1 MVPDVALIVSTLYGQ
16 MEMSFVFLM
25 THVNKLIKHLIFNLY
40 QTLLMDLITFF
51 WPTHVRTIYSRYLPI
66 HMILFAR

>member
-1 MVPDVALIVSTLYGQ
+1 MVPDVALIVSTLFGQ

-51 WPTHVRTIYSRYLPI
+51 CPHMYVQYIQGIYLYT
-66 HMILFAR
+66 

>member
-1 MVPDVALIVSTLYGQ
+1 MVPDVALIVSTRFGQ

-40 QTLLMDLITFF
+40 QTLLMDLITFSG
-51 WPTHVRTIYSRYLPI
+51 PHMYIQYIQGIYLYT
-66 HMILFAR
+66 